1 MHIRPTLNAKTSFF
15 FIVQLL
21 DLYISVPVK
30 RTYLAPK
37 ILQRQ
42 ILVYCDLMYFFI
54 SCLCPLLRFSHFYL
68 WFNNMALEQL
78 PDVTL
83 QLRPDFT
90 RRSINCAYK
99 GAQKL
104 GFLFLP
110 RIPRNIDPKI
120 LQTRFLLALL
130 SLASKT
136 FAWLMSGTASCCKYQ
151 NRTAD
156 FQNENCTFLCG

>member
-1 MHIRPTLNAKTSFF
+1 MFASF
-15 FIVQLL
+15 
-21 DLYISVPVK
+21 
-30 RTYLAPK
+30 A
-37 ILQRQ
+37 
-42 ILVYCDLMYFFI
+42 
-54 SCLCPLLRFSHFYL
+54 RFSHFYL

-90 RRSINCAYK
+90 RRGINSAYK

-120 LQTRFLLALL
+120 L
-130 SLASKT
+130 
-136 FAWLMSGTASCCKYQ
+136 
-151 NRTAD
+151 
-156 FQNENCTFLCG
+156 